1 VLEEAT
7 CDENSLRILGVAL
20 TSVSR
25 EGGSTQPCQAVLL
38 RSQ

>member
-7 CDENSLRILGVAL
+7 CDGNSLRILGVAL

-25 EGGSTQPCQAVLL
+25 EGDSTQPCQAVLL
-38 RSQ
+38 HSQ